1 MSFEEAVHQTASKDQ
16 FSTYDRTGR
25 LQEVQ
30 AFRFVLADKLTIA
43 VTNAGCFTDAVE
55 LLSTCFFVFNV
66 QYCRRTIYV
75 YYFYCFIEQILQP
88 PWSFPNSFVLADFS
102 RMLANHLPNLSC

>member
-30 AFRFVLADKLTIA
+30 AFHFILADKLTIA

-55 LLSTCFFVFNV
+55 LCLPASLYLMCSTAAAQFMFITSTALLSKFCSLHGHSLT
-66 QYCRRTIYV
+66 
-75 YYFYCFIEQILQP
+75 
-88 PWSFPNSFVLADFS
+88 VLCWQTSPA
-102 RMLANHLPNLSC
+102 C